1 MTLANPILSSRDIFV
16 ARSAWRWQEGA
27 YWLCAAASF
36 FLFPDY
42 LVLLTQ
48 ILITGLFALSFD
60 LMLGYGGIPS
70 LGHAAFFG
78 LGAYAAGLVSAA
90 GWGEPLT
97 GLVVAALVAAAFGFL
112 CSLVVARLHGL
123 ALLMVTMGIG
133 LILYE
138 VAQRARD
145 LTGGDDGLQGISTW
159 PLLGLFPFDFY
170 GRVAF
175 LYVFAVVLLVYLAVR
190 RLVHSPF
197 GLALEGMRENIRRV
211 PALGI
216 SVRRRYMVV
225 FTISAGIAGIAGGL
239 LAETQSVSIEV
250 LSFERSTA
258 VLIMLL
264 VGGMGSLIGA
274 LIGAAVFMLAQ
285 NELSILNPVYWNF
298 WIGLLLVLLVLFWRG
313 GIMGA
318 LDRATDTVAA
328 WWRGR
333 S

>member
-1 MTLANPILSSRDIFV
+1 MALLSQAASPREIF
-16 ARSAWRWQEGA
+16 AERSAWRWEEGA

-36 FLFPDY
+36 FLFPDH
-42 LVLLTQ
+42 LVLGAQ
-48 ILITGLFALSFD
+48 ILIAGLFALSFD

-90 GWGEPLT
+90 GWGEPIS
-97 GLVVAALVAAAFGFL
+97 GLLVAALVAGAFGFL
-112 CSLVVARLHGL
+112 CSLVVARLRGL

-133 LILYE
+133 LLLYE

-159 PLLGLFPFDFY
+159 PLFGVFSFDFY
-170 GRVAF
+170 GRTAF
-175 LYVFAVVLLVYLAVR
+175 LYVFAVVLVAYLGVR

-197 GLALEGMRENIRRV
+197 GLGLEGMRENIRRV

-216 SVRRRYMVV
+216 SVRHRYMTV
-225 FTISAGIAGIAGGL
+225 FTISAALAGVAGGL
-239 LAETQSVSIEV
+239 LAETQFVSIDV

-264 VGGMGSLIGA
+264 VGGMGTLIGG
-274 LIGAAVFMLAQ
+274 LIGAAVYMLAQ
-285 NELSILNPVYWNF
+285 NELAKLNPVYWNF

-318 LDRATDTVAA
+318 LDRAGKFGARL
-328 WWRGR
+328 WRGR